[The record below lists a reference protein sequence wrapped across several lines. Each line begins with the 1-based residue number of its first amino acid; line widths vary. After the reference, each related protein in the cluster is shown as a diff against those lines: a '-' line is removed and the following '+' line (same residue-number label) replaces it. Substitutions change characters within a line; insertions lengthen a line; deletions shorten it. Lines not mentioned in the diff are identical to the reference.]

1 MRALYLIPGFACLFI
16 GSIFLLIY
24 QRICEQQ
31 DASERSLTGQAWAK
45 LVDTGSRSEYNY
57 ENRSK
62 IVYFGVYEFDTADG
76 QNIYAASSF
85 GYCDPKDI
93 PGTKGNMVK
102 VRYNPGNPT
111 EFAVLD
117 EQAVSDTVLPIFK
130 RTGVF
135 LAVLGVLLTVAA
147 IIAMLGFFDPILER
161 LVSQA

>member
-1 MRALYLIPGFACLFI
+1 MRALYLIPGLACLFI

-24 QRICEQQ
+24 RRICDQQ

-85 GYCDPKDI
+85 GYYDPKDI

-102 VRYNPGNPT
+102 VRYNPGSPT

-117 EQAVSDTVLPIFK
+117 EQAISDKVLPIFK
-130 RTGVF
+130 RIGIF
-135 LAVLGVLLTVAA
+135 LTVLGVLLTVVA
-147 IIAMLGFFDPILER
+147 IVAMLGFFDLILER
-161 LVSQA
+161 LMN